1 MEVQDTGR
9 GISPENMSKMFTPF
23 FTTKKEVKVV
33 GLGPTVPYGIIQRH
47 HGKIEVHNK
56 EGEGTISAVYLPAHQ
71 EEGGI
76 Q

>member
-9 GISPENMSKMFTPF
+9 GISPENMSKMFIPC
-23 FTTKKEVKVV
+23 FTTKKAVKVV
-33 GLGPTVPYGIIQRH
+33 GLGPAVSYGIIQLH

-56 EGEGTISAVYLPAHQ
+56 EEGTIFVVYLPVHQ
-71 EEGGI
+71 KGGI